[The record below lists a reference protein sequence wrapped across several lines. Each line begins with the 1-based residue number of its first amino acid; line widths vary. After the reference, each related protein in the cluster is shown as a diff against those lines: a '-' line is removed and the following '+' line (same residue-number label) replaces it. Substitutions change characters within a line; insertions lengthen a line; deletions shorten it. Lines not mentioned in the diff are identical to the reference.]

1 MMMNSEKESGRA
13 SLQSN
18 PSFHRT
24 FECSS
29 YPWPTRTS
37 GFVVPRLLDPLCC
50 LKQLVATAKNYIS
63 GRVCLSIGTFGRPVH
78 LSVLVLAFFF
88 LFSDTSSLIQSP
100 VSAQDH
106 NQNKNTLEQEITAV
120 LVFQVVDLSEVASP
134 SGCRNRSFSA
144 GSHFSDDPSDSWN
157 KEHYQIARPL
167 NAIAFL
173 PWTLRRSS
181 GVSLASS
188 RPTKRRI

>member
-1 MMMNSEKESGRA
+1 MHHCNPTLPSIA
-13 SLQSN
+13 PSN
-18 PSFHRT
+18 VPVIHGPPAHPVSSSPAFLTLCVVSSSPSPPPKVT
-24 FECSS
+24 FL
-29 YPWPTRTS
+29 
-37 GFVVPRLLDPLCC
+37 VV
-50 LKQLVATAKNYIS
+50 A
-63 GRVCLSIGTFGRPVH
+63 GVCLSIETFGRPVH
-78 LSVLVLAFFF
+78 LSVLALAFF

-157 KEHYQIARPL
+157 KKHYQIARPL